1 MSAITIKDVCKGG
14 KDMDTS
20 LAVNG
25 LPELSLTG
33 MATTATVGGNTTTA
47 SVAAENL
54 ETYANNM
61 DAFIAEL
68 EAQKDEIL
76 QGWEGEAAD
85 ALRESFPGLI
95 EAFREVPPC
104 IRSISNWTTTTMNAY
119 VRRDQST
126 AESIRAILGGR

>member
-1 MSAITIKDVCKGG
+1 
-14 KDMDTS
+14 MDTS

-25 LPELSLTG
+25 LPELTLAG
-33 MATTATVGGNTTTA
+33 MATTGTVGGNTATV

-76 QGWEGEAAD
+76 QGWEGAAAD
-85 ALRESFPGLI
+85 ELRNSFPGLI